1 MTALQ
6 FQDMATQLIAHTNKR
21 LRNCADQIA
30 RDALGDDEDGMA
42 VVEDG
47 PMKPNPVT
55 QDEVDAGSVELF

>member
-1 MTALQ
+1 MKLLLIIAL
-6 FQDMATQLIAHTNKR
+6 ALLTS
-21 LRNCADQIA
+21 CASLNTYNAKAYKDSPVIFEN
-30 RDALGDDEDGMA
+30 DKGLA